1 MIASTESVVRVKTVE
16 RYLSLDVFRG
26 VVMVFLLTETT
37 LELPRMAFF
46 YPDSAFWNLIS
57 YQTSHEIWIGCR
69 AWDLIQPSFMLMVG
83 VAVPFSIAS
92 RLAKGA
98 SRAELWQHTWRRTFL
113 LIVLGIFLRSMGAK
127 QPYFTFED
135 VITQIGLGYP
145 VLFWLAFRSERTQ
158 WTTLAVI
165 LIGYWA
171 LFAFWPTSD
180 AYRLQPNGKLE
191 GHSYQPLTGF
201 FAHWNIHANPA
212 ANFDQWFLNL
222 FPRENRF
229 VLNSGGYQTLSFIPS
244 LGTMLLGLLAGKRL
258 RQNKPVSA
266 KVRTLAVWGVIGIG
280 LAWLLHV
287 AGICPIV
294 KRIWTPAW
302 TLLSSGLVFLMLAF
316 FVWIVEIRNW
326 RKGTVWLVAVGANS
340 MAAYLTHWTIHG
352 WMLDNL
358 RTHLG
363 LLISGFDDGV
373 QHLIIGSLAF
383 ALAWYVLIWL
393 YQRKIFVRI

>member
-1 MIASTESVVRVKTVE
+1 MIAQPVVRAKKAE

-37 LELPRMAFF
+37 LELPRMAAF
-46 YPDSAFWNLIS
+46 YPDSAFWNWVS
-57 YQTSHEIWIGCR
+57 DQTSHEIWIGCR

-98 SRAELWQHTWRRTFL
+98 TPSDLWRHTARRTVI
-113 LIVLGIFLRSMGAK
+113 LILLGIFLRSMGAT
-127 QPYFTFED
+127 QTYFTFED

-145 VLFWLAFRSERTQ
+145 ILFWLAFRSERAQ
-158 WTTLAVI
+158 WMALAII

-171 LFAFWPTSD
+171 LFAFWPTTD
-180 AYRLQPNGKLE
+180 AYLLQPAGEIE
-191 GHSYQPLTGF
+191 GHPYRPLTGF

-212 ANFDQWFLNL
+212 AFFDRWFLNL
-222 FPRENRF
+222 FPRENPF
-229 VLNSGGYQTLSFIPS
+229 VINSGGYQTLSFIPS
-244 LGTMLLGLLAGKRL
+244 LGTMLLGLLAGGRL
-258 RQNKPVSA
+258 RQDKPVLA
-266 KVRTLAVWGVIGIG
+266 KIRTLIVWGIAG
-280 LAWLLHV
+280 LSLAVLLHM

-294 KRIWTPAW
+294 KRIWTPTW
-302 TLLSSGLVFLMLAF
+302 TLLSGGIVFLLLAF
-316 FVWIVEIRNW
+316 FVWAVEVRGW
-326 RKGTVWLVAVGANS
+326 RRGTVWLVAVGANS

-352 WMLDNL
+352 WMRDNL
-358 RTHLG
+358 RTNLG
-363 LLISGFDDGV
+363 LLIAGLDDGT

-383 ALAWYVLIWL
+383 ALAWYVLYWL